1 MTVAPVQAAVL
12 KDYPNSMIVTV
23 AQCMFSTVQSFIVA
37 VIAERDFSRWKL
49 RFDFSLL
56 AILYNVCS
64 AFIFLFL
71 SVENDRRSHLTVG
84 GSRTYI
90 LRGACVQITYQI

>member
-1 MTVAPVQAAVL
+1 VQAAVL
-12 KDYPNSMIVTV
+12 KEYPNSMIVTV

-71 SVENDRRSHLTVG
+71 SFPIVILILLRP
-84 GSRTYI
+84 YI
-90 LRGACVQITYQI
+90 LFVLGIVI